1 MEAKQ
6 IKIDIDDEGQIT
18 LAEEDMS
25 ILYDDEGNIIEEGEE
40 NENKND

>member
-6 IKIDIDDEGQIT
+6 IKIDIDEGQIT

-40 NENKND
+40 DESKND